1 MAIRKEFWRLAWP
14 AAAEGL
20 LLMLLTAAD
29 LLMVSALGNTA
40 VAAVSIFSQPRMV
53 ILCVTRSYSVALS
66 AYVARRRGKHPDESL
81 TSCSRASLMLGCGL
95 SMLLLVGTWI
105 GAGPLLRLAGAQDDY
120 INLGLQYAFPTLVS
134 LALSGPAIV
143 LHGILAG
150 LGDTKSVLVSNVLGN
165 GVNVVFNALLIY
177 GLGPFPQLGVFGA
190 GLGTAIGAG
199 ATLVYT
205 LALFL
210 RRRHPATL
218 RGRGAWLP
226 EREYLCSLAPLA
238 TGTFLEQAAE
248 RFGMFTFSRLVAD
261 LGTAALSVHNIC
273 GSLCDIYYSFSQGLG
288 KASLVQAGQ
297 ALGSGRTCNLKR
309 IGAVSRRAALW
320 TGGAATLLYP
330 APLATPRGRTARYK
344 PLMNGI
350 FWIETGTGEEV
361 LAVCYPIWNCDFS
374 ETVLKQSEQTEEDVR
389 EGIDNTLGYL
399 FFSKRAS
406 SLALFELWGQ
416 YEELRAGGLIDYPAL
431 MNYIWAHFPE
441 YAATYNIQNQ
451 MGMHDTFGLLMN
463 ALGTEVELQNN
474 PNKVI
479 AMSKA
484 AGLDFLNF

>member
-1 MAIRKEFWRLAWP
+1 MGGCLKRTPVCCSIRLRKSGGDIKSLSMR
-14 AAAEGL
+14 
-20 LLMLLTAAD
+20 
-29 LLMVSALGNTA
+29 
-40 VAAVSIFSQPRMV
+40 SIGIRSGTEYMQTDRPRFV
-53 ILCVTRSYSVALS
+53 ILLFTNMEY
-66 AYVARRRGKHPDESL
+66 HPEYF
-81 TSCSRASLMLGCGL
+81 
-95 SMLLLVGTWI
+95 
-105 GAGPLLRLAGAQDDY
+105 GP
-120 INLGLQYAFPTLVS
+120 
-134 LALSGPAIV
+134 
-143 LHGILAG
+143 
-150 LGDTKSVLVSNVLGN
+150 
-165 GVNVVFNALLIY
+165 
-177 GLGPFPQLGVFGA
+177 
-190 GLGTAIGAG
+190 
-199 ATLVYT
+199 
-205 LALFL
+205 
-210 RRRHPATL
+210 
-218 RGRGAWLP
+218 
-226 EREYLCSLAPLA
+226 
-238 TGTFLEQAAE
+238 
-248 RFGMFTFSRLVAD
+248 
-261 LGTAALSVHNIC
+261 
-273 GSLCDIYYSFSQGLG
+273 
-288 KASLVQAGQ
+288 
-297 ALGSGRTCNLKR
+297 
-309 IGAVSRRAALW
+309 
-320 TGGAATLLYP
+320 YP

-463 ALGTEVELQNN
+463 ALGAEMELQND
-474 PNKVI
+474 PSKVI

>member
-29 LLMVSALGNTA
+29 LLMVSSLGNTA

-66 AYVARRRGKHPDESL
+66 AYVARRRGEDPDESL
-81 TSCSRASLMLGCGL
+81 TACSRASLMLGCGL
-95 SMLLLVGTWI
+95 SILLLVGTWI
-105 GAGPLLRLAGAQDDY
+105 GAGPLLQLAGAQDDY
-120 INLGLQYAFPTLVS
+120 ISLALRYAFPALVS
-134 LALSGPAIV
+134 LAFSGPAIV

-177 GLGPFPQLGVFGA
+177 GLGPFPKLGVFGA

-199 ATLVYT
+199 ATLAYT

-218 RGRGAWLP
+218 RGRGDWLP
-226 EREYLCSLAPLA
+226 GREYLRSLAPLA
-238 TGTFLEQAAE
+238 AGTFLEQAAE

-261 LGTAALSVHNIC
+261 LGTVALSVHNIC

-297 ALGSGRTCNLKR
+297 AWALDGRA
-309 IGAVSRRAALW
+309 I
-320 TGGAATLLYP
+320 
-330 APLATPRGRTARYK
+330 
-344 PLMNGI
+344 
-350 FWIETGTGEEV
+350 
-361 LAVCYPIWNCDFS
+361 
-374 ETVLKQSEQTEEDVR
+374 
-389 EGIDNTLGYL
+389 
-399 FFSKRAS
+399 
-406 SLALFELWGQ
+406 
-416 YEELRAGGLIDYPAL
+416 
-431 MNYIWAHFPE
+431 
-441 YAATYNIQNQ
+441 
-451 MGMHDTFGLLMN
+451 
-463 ALGTEVELQNN
+463 
-474 PNKVI
+474 
-479 AMSKA
+479 
-484 AGLDFLNF
+484 

>member
-309 IGAVSRRAALW
+309 IGAVSRWAALW
-320 TGGAATLLYP
+320 TGGAATLLYLLLRS
-330 APLATPRGRTARYK
+330 PLLQFYHLEGNDLALGCEIMIFVAAVNIPEAWAMVHAGLLRGLGHTSFVALYSLISIAVVRPILTFFLVYELGLGLYGA
-344 PLMNGI
+344 
-350 FWIETGTGEEV
+350 WIALTLDQTTR
-361 LAVCYPIWNCDFS
+361 AVCS
-374 ETVLKQSEQTEEDVR
+374 MLGSRQTIRIKMKD
-389 EGIDNTLGYL
+389 
-399 FFSKRAS
+399 S
-406 SLALFELWGQ
+406 S
-416 YEELRAGGLIDYPAL
+416 
-431 MNYIWAHFPE
+431 N
-441 YAATYNIQNQ
+441 
-451 MGMHDTFGLLMN
+451 
-463 ALGTEVELQNN
+463 
-474 PNKVI
+474 
-479 AMSKA
+479 S
-484 AGLDFLNF
+484 

>member
-205 LALFL
+205 LAL
-210 RRRHPATL
+210 
-218 RGRGAWLP
+218 
-226 EREYLCSLAPLA
+226 
-238 TGTFLEQAAE
+238 
-248 RFGMFTFSRLVAD
+248 
-261 LGTAALSVHNIC
+261 TAA
-273 GSLCDIYYSFSQGLG
+273 
-288 KASLVQAGQ
+288 ASGHSAGQ
-297 ALGSGRTCNLKR
+297 RGLAAGTGIPLLPGPPCHGHIPGAGSGTVWDVHIFTPGSRPGHSGAKR
-309 IGAVSRRAALW
+309 PQHLW
-320 TGGAATLLYP
+320 EPVRHLL
-330 APLATPRGRTARYK
+330 
-344 PLMNGI
+344 
-350 FWIETGTGEEV
+350 
-361 LAVCYPIWNCDFS
+361 
-374 ETVLKQSEQTEEDVR
+374 
-389 EGIDNTLGYL
+389 
-399 FFSKRAS
+399 
-406 SLALFELWGQ
+406 
-416 YEELRAGGLIDYPAL
+416 
-431 MNYIWAHFPE
+431 
-441 YAATYNIQNQ
+441 
-451 MGMHDTFGLLMN
+451 
-463 ALGTEVELQNN
+463 
-474 PNKVI
+474 
-479 AMSKA
+479 
-484 AGLDFLNF
+484 

>member
-177 GLGPFPQLGVFGA
+177 GLGPFPKLGVFLTAAASGHSAGQRGLAAGTGIPPLPGSPCRGHVPGA
-190 GLGTAIGAG
+190 GGGTVRDVHI
-199 ATLVYT
+199 
-205 LALFL
+205 
-210 RRRHPATL
+210 
-218 RGRGAWLP
+218 LP
-226 EREYLCSLAPLA
+226 P
-238 TGTFLEQAAE
+238 G
-248 RFGMFTFSRLVAD
+248 G
-261 LGTAALSVHNIC
+261 
-273 GSLCDIYYSFSQGLG
+273 
-288 KASLVQAGQ
+288 
-297 ALGSGRTCNLKR
+297 GSGHSGAKR
-309 IGAVSRRAALW
+309 PQHLREPVRH
-320 TGGAATLLYP
+320 LL
-330 APLATPRGRTARYK
+330 
-344 PLMNGI
+344 
-350 FWIETGTGEEV
+350 
-361 LAVCYPIWNCDFS
+361 
-374 ETVLKQSEQTEEDVR
+374 
-389 EGIDNTLGYL
+389 
-399 FFSKRAS
+399 
-406 SLALFELWGQ
+406 
-416 YEELRAGGLIDYPAL
+416 
-431 MNYIWAHFPE
+431 
-441 YAATYNIQNQ
+441 
-451 MGMHDTFGLLMN
+451 
-463 ALGTEVELQNN
+463 
-474 PNKVI
+474 
-479 AMSKA
+479 
-484 AGLDFLNF
+484 

>member
-199 ATLVYT
+199 ATLLYLLLRSPLLQFYHLEGND
-205 LALFL
+205 LALGCEIMIFVAAVNIPEAWAMVHAGL
-210 RRRHPATL
+210 L
-218 RGRGAWLP
+218 RGLGHTSFVALYSLISIAVVRPILTFFLVYELGLGLYGAWIALT
-226 EREYLCSLAPLA
+226 LDQA
-238 TGTFLEQAAE
+238 T
-248 RFGMFTFSRLVAD
+248 R
-261 LGTAALSVHNIC
+261 
-273 GSLCDIYYSFSQGLG
+273 
-288 KASLVQAGQ
+288 
-297 ALGSGRTCNLKR
+297 
-309 IGAVSRRAALW
+309 
-320 TGGAATLLYP
+320 
-330 APLATPRGRTARYK
+330 
-344 PLMNGI
+344 
-350 FWIETGTGEEV
+350 
-361 LAVCYPIWNCDFS
+361 AVCS
-374 ETVLKQSEQTEEDVR
+374 MLGAQQTIRTKMKD
-389 EGIDNTLGYL
+389 GSN
-399 FFSKRAS
+399 S
-406 SLALFELWGQ
+406 
-416 YEELRAGGLIDYPAL
+416 
-431 MNYIWAHFPE
+431 
-441 YAATYNIQNQ
+441 
-451 MGMHDTFGLLMN
+451 
-463 ALGTEVELQNN
+463 
-474 PNKVI
+474 
-479 AMSKA
+479 
-484 AGLDFLNF
+484 